1 MDEQGNTPVGNSL
14 ATAGTNA
21 IASGIGIGA
30 SLLALGVAG
39 AIFWWTVKPEEPKR
53 VARKGRR

>member
-1 MDEQGNTPVGNSL
+1 MNEQNNTPVGDNL
-14 ATAGTNA
+14 ANAGTNA

-39 AIFWWTVKPEEPKR
+39 AIFWWTVKPEPKR
-53 VARKGRR
+53 VARKGR

>member
-1 MDEQGNTPVGNSL
+1 MNEQNNTPVGDNL
-14 ATAGTNA
+14 ANAGTSA

-39 AIFWWTVKPEEPKR
+39 AIFWWTVKPEPKR
-53 VARKGRR
+53 VARKSRV